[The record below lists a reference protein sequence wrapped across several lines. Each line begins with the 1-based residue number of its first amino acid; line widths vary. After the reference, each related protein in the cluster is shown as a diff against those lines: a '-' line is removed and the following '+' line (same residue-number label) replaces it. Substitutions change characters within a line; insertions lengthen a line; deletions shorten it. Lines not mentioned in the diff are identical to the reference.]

1 MDTSFARLAVP
12 ENLHGRVTRALGL
25 HLIKA
30 EAAGEP
36 VSFPNEAG
44 LCEQLGVSRSILREA
59 VKVLADKGM
68 LEVRPRSGTRSRP
81 RVDWNLLDPDI
92 LCWQA
97 EAKPDGRFLRELCE
111 VRLAIEPTAS
121 GFAAVR
127 ATAEETEAI
136 AECLERRETL
146 DGSTPAEIVE
156 SNLRFYEAVVA
167 ASHNPMFRQLNAS
180 AFQGPLYNSD
190 GLESGNDYLR
200 GCLSSV
206 FDLSIART
214 IRFGKGRNVQ
224 VRVDMFNAPNAVGIT
239 GRMTT
244 MNLASPNDPV
254 TITNLP
260 FASDGTLIASRS
272 LPRGA
277 GFGVATNYQAAR
289 TVQGQVRFSF

>member
-1 MDTSFARLAVP
+1 MNTSFARIAIT
-12 ENLHGRVTRALGL
+12 ENLHGRVTRTLGL

-167 ASHNPMFRQLNAS
+167 ASHNPMFRQLSAS
-180 AFQGPLYNSD
+180 
-190 GLESGNDYLR
+190 
-200 GCLSSV
+200 
-206 FDLSIART
+206 
-214 IRFGKGRNVQ
+214 IRFPMQ
-224 VRVDMFNAPNAVGIT
+224 VALSYTVRLPAARVLEREAHRALYEAIQ
-239 GRMTT
+239 RH
-244 MNLASPNDPV
+244 DP
-254 TITNLP
+254 
-260 FASDGTLIASRS
+260 R
-272 LPRGA
+272 
-277 GFGVATNYQAAR
+277 AAR
-289 TVQGQVRFSF
+289 TAAEEIVGFAMLAVEQVMRQVER